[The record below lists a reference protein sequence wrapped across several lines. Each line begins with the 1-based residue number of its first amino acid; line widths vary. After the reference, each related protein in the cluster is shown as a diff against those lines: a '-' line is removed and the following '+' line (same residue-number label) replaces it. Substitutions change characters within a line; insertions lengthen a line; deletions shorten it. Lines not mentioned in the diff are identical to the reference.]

1 MAKKR
6 GKSKAKVTS
15 KKIPSRK
22 TSAKKHLVKSKPAKE
37 GISIIA
43 EKPKTVKDA
52 LHDLDI
58 LAEEKKVER
67 KINDVE
73 KKEEAIEKKEAAIIK
88 EEKKVEKETEK
99 IEAVEKEIK
108 KEVTTRPL
116 SKLTIR
122 DINKGIIGAFVGVVA
137 HFAFIYGRQIAK
149 DITTTKAAVLIVFSY
164 LLIVVLMYETG
175 YRVVKEKKILGIL
188 PKRATAIYITSLI
201 VIPII
206 FYLFNQLNLSDPVDL
221 FKQIAVSSVFASMG
235 AGTADIIGK
244 E

>member
-6 GKSKAKVTS
+6 GKSKAKSIS
-15 KKIPSRK
+15 KKPITK
-22 TSAKKHLVKSKPAKE
+22 AKVLKASAKISENKPEAP
-37 GISIIA
+37 
-43 EKPKTVKDA
+43 KPMKDA
-52 LHDLDI
+52 LRELEI
-58 LAEEKKVER
+58 LAEEKKVET

-73 KKEEAIEKKEAAIIK
+73 KKEEKIEKQEAQIIK
-88 EEKKVEKETEK
+88 EEKK
-99 IEAVEKEIK
+99 IEN
-108 KEVTTRPL
+108 EVTQKPL

-122 DINKGIIGAFVGVVA
+122 DINKGIIGAFIGVVA

-149 DITTTKAAVLIVFSY
+149 DLTLTRAVILVVFSY
-164 LLIVVLMYETG
+164 VLIVVLMYDTG
-175 YRVVKEKKILGIL
+175 YRVVKEKKILGLL
-188 PKRATAIYITSLI
+188 PKRATVIYITSII
-201 VIPII
+201 VIPVI

>member
-1 MAKKR
+1 MPKKR
-6 GKSKAKVTS
+6 GKPKAKVISRKTTS
-15 KKIPSRK
+15 KK
-22 TSAKKHLVKSKPAKE
+22 TSPKKQAVKSKSAKE
-37 GISIIA
+37 EISIIA

-58 LAEEKKVER
+58 LAEEKKVEG
-67 KINDVE
+67 KIDDVE
-73 KKEEAIEKKEAAIIK
+73 KKEEKIEKKEAQMIT

-108 KEVTTRPL
+108 REVTAKPL
-116 SKLTIR
+116 SRLTIR

-149 DITTTKAAVLIVFSY
+149 DITTTKAVILIVFSY

-201 VIPII
+201 VIPVI

-244 E
+244 D